1 MQKVNSWC
9 NIAGFLCL
17 KSDNNAGFLALNV
30 VQQNH
35 LYSNKLANF
44 VGQDKFFGRMES
56 DEE

>member
-35 LYSNKLANF
+35 LYSNKFENC
-44 VGQDKFFGRMES
+44 VGGLQRSEGSGTMD
-56 DEE
+56 